1 MLDIILKSLPKAT
14 VLCAVL
20 EERKEKKK
28 HNTHVKVENKFC
40 VINGLLVNGDL
51 NQILL

>member
-20 EERKEKKK
+20 EERKEKK
-28 HNTHVKVENKFC
+28 NTTHT
-40 VINGLLVNGDL
+40 
-51 NQILL
+51 